1 MKLSHISID
10 RDFLKIIFFVFIL
23 PWTMTYVVGHE
34 VSQMCEM
41 EEKFFLIFHDTY

>member
-23 PWTMTYVVGHE
+23 WVTKYHRCVRW
-34 VSQMCEM
+34 
-41 EEKFFLIFHDTY
+41 KKNFFDIP